1 MCAHNFS
8 YLYIKDFIR
17 KIFVNLFYQKR
28 REISSLIKWN
38 RFKFFKRNI
47 HYYLL

>member
-17 KIFVNLFYQKR
+17 KIFVNFYF
-28 REISSLIKWN
+28 IK
-38 RFKFFKRNI
+38 KEEK
-47 HYYLL
+47 YLL